1 MPLEDQILEIDS
13 LLNGVDISE
22 ISEREE
28 VEKNIEVHVEN
39 SSSDASKELPVIL
52 EKGRKQVLVT
62 WRRGWSRGDFNSKV
76 C

>member
-52 EKGRKQVLVT
+52 EKGMEASDGHVEKGLVT
-62 WRRGWSRGDFNSKV
+62 WRL
-76 C
+76 